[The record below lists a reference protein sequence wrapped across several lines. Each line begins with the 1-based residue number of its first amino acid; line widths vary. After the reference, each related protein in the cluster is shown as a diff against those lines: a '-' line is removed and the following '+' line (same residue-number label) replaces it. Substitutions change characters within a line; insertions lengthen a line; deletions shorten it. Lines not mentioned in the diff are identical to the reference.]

1 LGERRFCTPEVAG
14 STPVS
19 STIFHGQKLGK
30 ISPSFG
36 ERINSKKIFE
46 NLKSGKFFVLTKLY
60 GQVTKSIRG
69 MPRCRKVMKDVA
81 SCDKLRG
88 VAKQALIRGFPNG
101 ETHADKLGISSSESI
116 G

>member
-1 LGERRFCTPEVAG
+1 MHAGGRRFD
-14 STPVS
+14 S
-19 STIFHGQKLGK
+19 GQLHHIPWAKARKDFPKFWGK
-30 ISPSFG
+30 NRFI
-36 ERINSKKIFE
+36 KIFE
-46 NLKSGKFFVLTKLY
+46 NLKKSGKFFVLTRLY

-69 MPRCRKVMKDVA
+69 MPRCRKAMKDVA

-101 ETHADKLGISSSESI
+101 ETHPDKLGISSSESI